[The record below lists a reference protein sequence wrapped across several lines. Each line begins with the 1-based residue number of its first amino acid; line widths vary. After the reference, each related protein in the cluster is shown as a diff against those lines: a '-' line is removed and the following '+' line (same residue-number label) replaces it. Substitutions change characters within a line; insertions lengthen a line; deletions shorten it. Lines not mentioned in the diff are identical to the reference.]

1 MSEFNIMDVAQKT
14 IYIEDLTRITRI
26 VFPIDQYELVTIEF
40 GFVVDKLEH
49 VDGVNPDWYVKDGH
63 TFIIFDSGVIE
74 ISQAGQEQ
82 LWLTIGEDQHLVELI
97 MPQIKNTIS
106 KSEWEGIHNLK
117 TYGRP
122 KARPA
127 THYLNMYVQDEKGY
141 HPAFIGLRQ
150 GQYGGEYR
158 NLYIF
163 SDVANKPKSLFMLNK
178 TPTVSGDKVKTLT
191 TSVPRGLPQFNNET
205 AKTLS
210 YTKLD
215 DLTFREN
222 NIHIANETINIPGAP
237 RKNAEIHFF
246 GKASVASLAN
256 VVGVD
261 TFNLIAKPFEIGEHV
276 YGK

>member
-26 VFPIDQYELVTIEF
+26 VFPIDQYEIATIEF
-40 GFVVDKLEH
+40 GFVVDKVEH
-49 VDGVNPDWYVKDGH
+49 VDGKNPDWYVKDGH
-63 TFIIFDSGVIE
+63 TFIIFDSAVIE

-106 KSEWEGIHNLK
+106 KSEWEGIHNLHA
-117 TYGRP
+117 YARP

-141 HPAFIGLRQ
+141 HPAFISAISSD
-150 GQYGGEYR
+150 YEYR
-158 NLYIF
+158 NLFIF

-215 DLTFREN
+215 DLTFREYN
-222 NIHIANETINIPGAP
+222 NIHIANETLNIPGAP
-237 RKNAEIHFF
+237 RKDMEIHYF
-246 GKASVASLAN
+246 GKASVASLAEAI
-256 VVGVD
+256 GID